1 MQRPLFALTALISA
15 LFLLAPFVDGQT
27 RRRSQR
33 IQKPSVTPAAAATPE
48 PGRPDAPEVS
58 TSTPKRNVRPDGIA
72 LASVA
77 DPGPAA
83 DPPYL
88 YEFTQPDF
96 AIPRIVIK
104 HDDDGRGT
112 ILFER
117 SISGESITEPIEL
130 SAATM
135 ERVRAA
141 LEALNFLRSNE
152 NYQYEKDYSHLGNMK
167 FRLRRDGAERTTTF
181 NYTTNKLARA
191 LGDEYR
197 RIGNQFIWIFDI
209 SVSRENQPLE
219 SPKLLDTLDSLVRR
233 GEIADPKQMVPLLES
248 LSLDERLPLIARN
261 HATRLIKQIEKTK
274 K

>member
-197 RIGNQFIWIFDI
+197 RIGNQFIWVFDI